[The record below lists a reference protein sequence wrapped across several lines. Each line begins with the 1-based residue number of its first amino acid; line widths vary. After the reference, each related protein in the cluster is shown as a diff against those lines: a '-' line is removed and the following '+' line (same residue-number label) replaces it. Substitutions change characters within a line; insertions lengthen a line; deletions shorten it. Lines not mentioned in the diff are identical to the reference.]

1 MKKEDIEKVVQ
12 LRSFLIGKYNTLD
25 GAQQPAAMM
34 RQSDVA
40 NLLESTIKEIDG
52 LLKGKVNFD

>member
-1 MKKEDIEKVVQ
+1 IEKVVQ
-12 LRSFLIGKYNTLD
+12 LRSYLIGKYSALD

-40 NLLESTIKEIDG
+40 NLLENTIREIDG
-52 LLKGKVNFD
+52 LLKGKVNFS